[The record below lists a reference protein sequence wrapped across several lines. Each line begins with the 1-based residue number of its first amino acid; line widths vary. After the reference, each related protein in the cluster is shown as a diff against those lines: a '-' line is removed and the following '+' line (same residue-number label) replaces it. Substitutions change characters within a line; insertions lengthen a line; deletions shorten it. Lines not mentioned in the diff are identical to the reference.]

1 MSLTNKTYSPKPA
14 ELTHDWYIVDAEG
27 QTLGRLAAE
36 IATRLMG
43 KHKPQFTPHLDC
55 GDNIVVINA
64 EKIAVTGNKL
74 EDKMYYHHT
83 GYPGGI
89 KDVNLSGLMARKPT
103 AALEKAIKGMLP
115 KNRLQDDR
123 LHRLKLYV
131 GTEHPHA
138 PQSPKPLEFK

>member
-1 MSLTNKTYSPKPA
+1 MSLTNKTYSPKLT

-27 QTLGRLAAE
+27 QTLGRLAAG

-43 KHKPQFTPHLDC
+43 KHKPQYTPHLDC

-64 EKIAVTGNKL
+64 DKIAVTGNKL
-74 EDKMYYHHT
+74 EDKLYYHHT

-89 KDVNLSGLMARKPT
+89 KDVNLSDLMTRKPT

-123 LHRLKLYV
+123 LHRLKLYA
-131 GTEHPHA
+131 GTDHPHA
-138 PQSPKPLEFK
+138 PQTPKPLEFK

>member
-1 MSLTNKTYSPKPA
+1 MMTTKTYSPKPT

-36 IATRLMG
+36 LAGRLMG
-43 KHKPQFTPHLDC
+43 KHKPQYSPHLDC

-64 EKIAVTGNKL
+64 DKIAVTGNKL
-74 EDKMYYHHT
+74 ADKKYYRHS

-89 KDVNLSGLMARKPT
+89 KETTLGDLMERKPT
-103 AALEKAIKGMLP
+103 AALERAVKGMLP

-123 LHRLKLYV
+123 LARLKLYA

-138 PQSPKPLEFK
+138 PQTPKPLEFK

>member
-1 MSLTNKTYSPKPA
+1 MMTTKTYSPKPT

-36 IATRLMG
+36 LANRLMG
-43 KHKPQFTPHLDC
+43 KHKPQYSPHLDC

-64 EKIAVTGNKL
+64 DKIAVTGNKL
-74 EDKMYYHHT
+74 EAKKYYRHS

-89 KDVNLSGLMARKPT
+89 SETKLGDLMERKPT
-103 AALEKAIKGMLP
+103 AAIERAVKGMLP
-115 KNRLQDDR
+115 KNRLQDVR
-123 LHRLKLYV
+123 LARLKLYA

-138 PQSPKPLEFK
+138 PQTPKTLEFK

>member
-1 MSLTNKTYSPKPA
+1 MMSIKTYSPKPN

-27 QTLGRLAAE
+27 QTLGRFAAE
-36 IATRLMG
+36 LTTRLMG
-43 KHKPQFTPHLDC
+43 KHKPQYSPHLDC

-64 EKIAVTGNKL
+64 DKIAVTGNKL
-74 EDKMYYHHT
+74 ANKKYYRHS

-89 KDVNLSGLMARKPT
+89 KETNLAELMERKPT
-103 AALEKAIKGMLP
+103 AALERAVKGMLP

-123 LHRLKLYV
+123 LARLKLYA
-131 GTEHPHA
+131 GSEHQHA

>member
-1 MSLTNKTYSPKPA
+1 MITPKTFSPKVSD
-14 ELTHDWYIVDAEG
+14 LTHDWYVVDAEG
-27 QTLGRLAAE
+27 KTLGRLAAE

-43 KHKPQFTPHLDC
+43 KHKPTYSAHMDC

-74 EDKMYYHHT
+74 TNKKYYRHS

-89 KDVNLSGLMARKPT
+89 KETSLEALLERKPT
-103 AALEKAIKGMLP
+103 AALQHAIAGMLP

-123 LHRLKLYV
+123 MARLKLYA

-138 PQSPKPLEFK
+138 PQSPKPLEF

>member
-1 MSLTNKTYSPKPA
+1 MMTTKTYSPKPT

-36 IATRLMG
+36 LANRLMG
-43 KHKPQFTPHLDC
+43 KHKPQYSPHLDC

-64 EKIAVTGNKL
+64 DKIAVTGNKL
-74 EDKMYYHHT
+74 EAKKYYRHS

-89 KDVNLSGLMARKPT
+89 KETKLGDLMERKPT
-103 AALEKAIKGMLP
+103 AALERAVKGMLP

-123 LHRLKLYV
+123 LARLKLYA

-138 PQSPKPLEFK
+138 PQTPKPLEF